1 MWYYLMSN
9 AGTGSVVVLCQF
21 LYREDAIS
29 LIPSSIPVPLEA
41 SVLPIV
47 VFAGM

>member
-9 AGTGSVVVLCQF
+9 AEMGSVVMLSQF
-21 LYREDAIS
+21 LYRVAGIS
-29 LIPSSIPVPLEA
+29 HSPGIPVALEA